1 MKKDLMKIKTIILTV
16 IALILASGCAHSV
29 RINTEPEG
37 ADVSVN
43 GVYLGKSPVIHN
55 ERSGFPKSYFVKI
68 EKDGFKKMD
77 TALVSTYKADI
88 TLLLLIPGIVPY
100 FFTADLEDTYN
111 FHLQRGN

>member
-1 MKKDLMKIKTIILTV
+1 MKKDFMGIKTITFTLMV
-16 IALILASGCAHSV
+16 MILASGCAHSV

-43 GVYLGKSPVIHN
+43 GVYLGKSPVIHH
-55 ERSGFPKSYFVKI
+55 ERSGFPKNYFVKV

-77 TALVSTYKADI
+77 TALQATYKADVS
-88 TLLLLIPGIVPY
+88 LLLLLPGIIPY